1 MLPRLD
7 VRRGAAAQIKKYNL
21 TRFEQL
27 ANYAYPNLATPEIR
41 EEMRKAAAAQRKL
54 APTGPALLSDSERG
68 CVSRL
73 GGVAKK

>member
-1 MLPRLD
+1 MAKRFP
-7 VRRGAAAQIKKYNL
+7 L

-27 ANYAYPNLATPEIR
+27 ANYAYPNQATPEIR
-41 EEMRKAAAAQRKL
+41 EEMRKVAAAQRKL
-54 APTGPALLSDSERG
+54 APSGPKLLEDGERG